1 MTLSIMYDKKCHF
14 TIISVAGI
22 LISPIGV
29 FRIHQY
35 TSSFKDYAYVSLK
48 YDIVMFDLSEGNDE
62 HLR

>member
-1 MTLSIMYDKKCHF
+1 MTLSIIYDKKCHF

-22 LISPIGV
+22 LISPIGE

-35 TSSFKDYAYVSLK
+35 TRPASKIMHVSLK

>member
-1 MTLSIMYDKKCHF
+1 M
-14 TIISVAGI
+14 ISVAGI
-22 LISPIGV
+22 LISPIGE

>member
-1 MTLSIMYDKKCHF
+1 MSLHYNIRSWN
-14 TIISVAGI
+14 
-22 LISPIGV
+22 LISPIGE